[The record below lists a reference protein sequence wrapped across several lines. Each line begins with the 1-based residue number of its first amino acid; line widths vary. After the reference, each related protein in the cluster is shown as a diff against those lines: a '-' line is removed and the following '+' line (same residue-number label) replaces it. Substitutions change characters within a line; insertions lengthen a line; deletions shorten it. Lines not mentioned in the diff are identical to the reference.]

1 LMTGKQTILAPAFP
15 TCSMAQATLGAG
27 DVRRRFKNVIDVLRY
42 HVATGRFGYVDRI
55 MAAMDPAVVEETV
68 REAVRA
74 ALSAASS
81 PRVTKGNPLER
92 ERGTWRPKPEV
103 VEVTY
108 VEEETLSLESAI
120 PTRAWLHGRPL
131 QVGDRIRILYTPP
144 RIPSEEEL
152 AEFFDAVRKDL
163 NVAKLVASLAMTPES
178 HG

>member
-1 LMTGKQTILAPAFP
+1 
-15 TCSMAQATLGAG
+15 MAQATLGAG
-27 DVRRRFKNVIDVLRY
+27 DVRRRFENVIDVLRY

-81 PRVTKGNPLER
+81 PRVTKGSPLEYDR
-92 ERGTWRPKPEV
+92 EKRTWRPKPEV

-108 VEEETLSLESAI
+108 VEEETLSPGSAI

-131 QVGDRIRILYTPP
+131 QVGDRVRILYTPP

>member
-1 LMTGKQTILAPAFP
+1 
-15 TCSMAQATLGAG
+15 MAQATLGAG
-27 DVRRRFKNVIDVLRY
+27 DVRRRFENVIDVLRY
-42 HVATGRFGYVDRI
+42 HAATGRFGYVDRI

-81 PRVTKGNPLER
+81 PRVTKGSPLEYDR
-92 ERGTWRPKPEV
+92 EKRTWRPKPEV

-108 VEEETLSLESAI
+108 VEEETLSPGGAI

-131 QVGDRIRILYTPP
+131 QVGDRVRILYTPP

-163 NVAKLVASLAMTPES
+163 NVAKLVASLAMTLES
-178 HG
+178 RG